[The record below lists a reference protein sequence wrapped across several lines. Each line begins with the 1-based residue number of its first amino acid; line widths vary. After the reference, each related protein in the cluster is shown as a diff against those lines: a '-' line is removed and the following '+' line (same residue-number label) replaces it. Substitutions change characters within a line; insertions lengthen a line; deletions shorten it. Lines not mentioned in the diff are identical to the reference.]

1 MKEFKPMLSA
11 SVEDVKAL
19 RLPLFGSPKLDGIRA
34 MVRDGVLVSR
44 NMKPIPN
51 LRTQAIFGK
60 RMLEGLDGELIV
72 GPVGAPDVFRAT
84 TSGVMS
90 VDGEPDVWF
99 HVFDCMKE
107 PELPFHKRLTMA
119 RNIVTG
125 CGRAVVVDQSPIV
138 DLEGLD
144 EFEGRCLELG
154 YEGVMLRHP
163 ESPYKFGRGTLKAHD
178 LMKLKRF
185 ADAEAKVVGVYEQ
198 QHNTN
203 EAKRDALGRIER
215 SSHKAGK
222 VGKGVLG
229 GLTVVGINGPY
240 KGKGFNIGTGFDDAQ
255 RAALWREAGPSG
267 DLLNGT
273 IVKYKYFPSGSKD
286 APRFP
291 VFLGWR
297 AKGDM

>member
-11 SVEDVKAL
+11 SVEDVKTL
-19 RLPLFGSPKLDGIRA
+19 RLPLLGSPKLDGIRA
-34 MVRDGVLVSR
+34 MVIDGVLVSR
-44 NMKPIPN
+44 NLKPIPN
-51 LRTQAIFGK
+51 KRVQAMFSK

-72 GPVGAPDVFRAT
+72 GPAGAPDVFRAT

-90 VDGEPDVWF
+90 VEGKPEVTF
-99 HVFDCMKE
+99 YVFDCMRHPTE
-107 PELPFHKRLTMA
+107 PFHERLTLA
-119 RNIVTG
+119 RRIATVSG
-125 CGRAVVVDQSPIV
+125 AVHIVDQTPIV
-138 DLEGLD
+138 DLEGLE
-144 EFEGRCLELG
+144 EFEGNCLELG

-163 ESPYKFGRGTLKAHD
+163 SSPYKYGRGTLKAHD

-229 GLTVVGINGPY
+229 GLTVVGVNGPY

-255 RAALWREAGPSG
+255 RAALWREAGPAG
-267 DLLNGT
+267 DLLNGH

>member
-1 MKEFKPMLSA
+1 MNPNFKPMLSA
-11 SVEDVKAL
+11 SVDDVKAL

-34 MVRDGVLVSR
+34 MVVDGVLVSR
-44 NMKPIPN
+44 NLKPIPN
-51 LRTQAIFGK
+51 KRVQAMFSK

-99 HVFDCMKE
+99 HVFDCMSE
-107 PELPFHKRLTMA
+107 PELPFYRRLEVA
-119 RNIVTG
+119 RNIATG
-125 CGRAVVVDQSPIV
+125 SGRSVVVDQSPIV
-138 DLEGLD
+138 DLEGLAA
-144 EFEGRCLELG
+144 FEAECLALG

-163 ESPYKFGRGTLKAHD
+163 ESLYKYGRGTLRAHD
-178 LMKLKRF
+178 LMKLKQF
-185 ADAEAKVVGVYEQ
+185 ADAEAKVVGVFEQ

-203 EAKRDALGRIER
+203 EAKRDALGRVER

-229 GLTVVGINGPY
+229 GLEVVGVNGPY
-240 KGKGFNIGTGFDDAQ
+240 KGKEFNIGTGFDDAQ
-255 RAALWREAGPSG
+255 RAALWRENLTGK
-267 DLLNGT
+267 

>member
-1 MKEFKPMLSA
+1 MNPNFKPMLSA
-11 SVEDVKAL
+11 SVDDVKTL
-19 RLPLFGSPKLDGIRA
+19 RLPLLGSPKLDGIRA
-34 MVRDGVLVSR
+34 MVIDGVLVSR
-44 NMKPIPN
+44 NLKPIPN
-51 LRTQAIFGK
+51 KRVQAMFSK

-72 GPVGAPDVFRAT
+72 GPAGAPDVFRAT

-99 HVFDCMKE
+99 HVFDCMSE
-107 PELPFHKRLTMA
+107 PELPFYRRLEVA

-125 CGRAVVVDQSPIV
+125 SGRSVVVDQSPIV
-138 DLEGLD
+138 DLEWLAA
-144 EFEGRCLELG
+144 FEAECLALG

-163 ESPYKFGRGTLKAHD
+163 ESPYKYGRGTLRAHD
-178 LMKLKRF
+178 LMKLKQF

-198 QHNTN
+198 QHNAN
-203 EAKRDALGRIER
+203 EAKRDALGRVER

-229 GLTVVGINGPY
+229 GLEVVGVNGPY
-240 KGKGFNIGTGFDDAQ
+240 KGKEFNIGTGFDDAQ
-255 RAALWREAGPSG
+255 RAALWRENLTGK
-267 DLLNGT
+267 

>member
-11 SVEDVKAL
+11 SVDDVKAL

-51 LRTQAIFGK
+51 VWTQGLFGK
-60 RMLEGLDGELIV
+60 KLLDGLDGELIV
-72 GPVGAPDVFRAT
+72 GSPCAPDVFRAT

-90 VDGEPDVWF
+90 VEGKPEVKF
-99 HVFDCMKE
+99 YVFDCMRHPTE
-107 PELPFHKRLTMA
+107 PFTARLALA
-119 RNIVTG
+119 RSVATG
-125 CGRAVVVDQSPIV
+125 SGYTVVVDQSPIV

-163 ESPYKFGRGTLKAHD
+163 SSPYKYGRGTLKAHD

-185 ADAEAKVVGVYEQ
+185 ADAEAKVVDVYEQ

-229 GLTVVGINGPY
+229 GLSVVGVNGPY
-240 KGKGFNIGTGFDDAQ
+240 KGKSFNIGTGFDDEQ
-255 RAALWREAGPSG
+255 RATLWHE
-267 DLLNGT
+267 DLTGK

-297 AKGDM
+297 SKGDM

>member
-11 SVEDVKAL
+11 SVEDAKAL

-51 LRTQAIFGK
+51 IWTQSLLGK
-60 RMLEGLDGELIV
+60 KLLEGLDGELIV

-90 VDGEPDVWF
+90 VEGKPEVTF
-99 HVFDCMKE
+99 YVFDCMRH
-107 PELPFHKRLTMA
+107 PEQPFHQRLTEA
-119 RNIVTG
+119 RRVATASGAIH
-125 CGRAVVVDQSPIV
+125 VVDQTPIV

-144 EFEGRCLELG
+144 EFEGHCLELG

-163 ESPYKFGRGTLKAHD
+163 ESPYKYGRGTLKAHD

-229 GLTVVGINGPY
+229 GLTVVGVNGPY

-255 RAALWREAGPSG
+255 RAALWREAGSG
-267 DLLNGT
+267 TGLNGR

>member
-1 MKEFKPMLSA
+1 
-11 SVEDVKAL
+11 
-19 RLPLFGSPKLDGIRA
+19 

-51 LRTQAIFGK
+51 TWTQGLFGK
-60 RMLEGLDGELIV
+60 KLLEGLDGELVV

-90 VDGEPDVWF
+90 AEGKPDVVF
-99 HVFDCMKE
+99 YVFDCMRH
-107 PELPFHKRLTMA
+107 PEQPFHQRLTEA
-119 RNIVTG
+119 RRVATASG
-125 CGRAVVVDQSPIV
+125 AVHIVDQSPIV

-163 ESPYKFGRGTLKAHD
+163 SSPYKYGRGTLKAHD

-229 GLTVVGINGPY
+229 GLTVVGVNGPY

-255 RAALWREAGPSG
+255 RAALWREAGSG
-267 DLLNGT
+267 TGLNGM